1 MSAPLTRLARFQILG
16 ELGRGAMGV
25 VYRAQDPALDRTVA
39 IKTILLPLD
48 PAERA
53 SYEARFLQEARAAGK
68 LGHPAIITIYDVG
81 REGDLAY
88 IAMEMLQGVD
98 LRQRL
103 AKGRMSPHEAAT
115 VAIQV
120 ADGLG
125 FAHEHGVVHRDI
137 KPANIMLLR
146 GERVKIMDFGIA
158 RLQASDVKTQTG
170 VLLGTPKYM
179 SPEQVAGRP
188 LDERSDIF
196 SLGCVLYEMWTGR
209 APFTG
214 ADVSQL
220 MHNIASATPVAPSRL
235 AALPPIADL
244 IATRALAKDPAA
256 RYQKAPE
263 LAADLRS
270 VTVELPKIPA
280 MPTPP
285 GPARPAPPGSPVPEG
300 ATVRMTRASPPPAAE
315 RTVALGALGALGA
328 TGESA
333 LWPLSHRFDSSKALL
348 RLTDP
353 SAKDRARL
361 MRLPQQPGA
370 LMRLVRDP
378 DLRLLSAMIV
388 VAVLGAGAI
397 AGGGQI

>member
-1 MSAPLTRLARFQILG
+1 MSAPPTQLARFQILG

-25 VYRAQDPALDRTVA
+25 VYRARDPALDRTVA

-48 PAERA
+48 PVERA
-53 SYEARFLQEARAAGK
+53 SYEARFLQEARAAGR
-68 LGHPAIITIYDVG
+68 LAHPAIITIYDVG

-88 IAMEMLQGVD
+88 IAMEMLEGMD

-103 AKGRMSPHEAAT
+103 AQGRMSPHEAAT
-115 VAIQV
+115 VAMQV
-120 ADGLG
+120 ADGLA

-146 GERVKIMDFGIA
+146 GERVKLMDFGIA

-196 SLGCVLYEMWTGR
+196 SLGGVLYEMWTGR
-209 APFTG
+209 APFGG

-256 RYQKAPE
+256 RYQKARD

-270 VTVELPKIPA
+270 VTIELPKA
-280 MPTPP
+280 MPAVTAPI
-285 GPARPAPPGSPVPEG
+285 AAAPPAASAATG
-300 ATVRMTRASPPPAAE
+300 ATVRMTRASAPPVAE
-315 RTVALGALGALGA
+315 RTVALGA
-328 TGESA
+328 TGESVV
-333 LWPLSHRFDSSKALL
+333 WPLSRRFDSSKALA

-361 MRLPQQPGA
+361 ARMPQQPGA

-388 VAVLGAGAI
+388 VAIIGAGAI
-397 AGGGQI
+397 VGS